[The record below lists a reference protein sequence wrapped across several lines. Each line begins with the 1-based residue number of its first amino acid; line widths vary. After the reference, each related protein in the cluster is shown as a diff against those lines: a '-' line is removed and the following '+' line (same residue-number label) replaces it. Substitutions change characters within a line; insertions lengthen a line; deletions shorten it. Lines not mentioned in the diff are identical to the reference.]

1 MIHYSSIRAMWFCK
15 EFISKVSIFRIRIN
29 IKIILS
35 YSLVYLHISL
45 TNLTMTKIGL
55 KTTIYKNILIIAVI
69 ARTIIMIKRPDSMII
84 SNNKVMEDFT
94 ISMNQLKTVRFFRF
108 HWRSTRIIKC
118 NEWHTIPWIQWTL
131 QNKRKRV

>member
-1 MIHYSSIRAMWFCK
+1 MRLSKEIIR
-15 EFISKVSIFRIRIN
+15 KVSIFRIRIN

-45 TNLTMTKIGL
+45 TNLTMTKISL
-55 KTTIYKNILIIAVI
+55 ETTIYKNILIIAVI

-94 ISMNQLKTVRFFRF
+94 ISMN
-108 HWRSTRIIKC
+108 
-118 NEWHTIPWIQWTL
+118 E
-131 QNKRKRV
+131 

>member
-1 MIHYSSIRAMWFCK
+1 MRLSKEIIR
-15 EFISKVSIFRIRIN
+15 KVSIFRIRIN

-45 TNLTMTKIGL
+45 TNLTMTKISL
-55 KTTIYKNILIIAVI
+55 ETTIYKNILIIAVI

-94 ISMNQLKTVRFFRF
+94 ISITQSINQ
-108 HWRSTRIIKC
+108 STF
-118 NEWHTIPWIQWTL
+118 L
-131 QNKRKRV
+131 